1 VSFSNVKFGY
11 MDDGVHLTQFRIDAV
26 DQNARVRGD
35 MTTGADGARKLRF
48 ETADAGRIVKGVTGF
63 RSLIGGDLKVS
74 AELSPLT
81 QGVRTEA
88 AFDGKLVIED
98 FKIVDQPFFARLLS
112 AGSFTGLDDLLRGE
126 GITFTRLEQTIHGRG
141 PLLTFSDG
149 RAAGPSIGLTMQ
161 GTYQR
166 DAEKLDVNGTIVPL
180 YGLNSIFEDIPLVSD
195 ILGSKDGEGI
205 FAVTYGV
212 KGEVD
217 ELRVA
222 VNPISMLTPGFLR
235 KIFQGSKPEAATP
248 MPLPMPKQEQRNM
261 LPPAAKPN

>member
-1 VSFSNVKFGY
+1 
-11 MDDGVHLTQFRIDAV
+11 
-26 DQNARVRGD
+26 
-35 MTTGADGARKLRF
+35 
-48 ETADAGRIVKGVTGF
+48 
-63 RSLIGGDLKVS
+63 
-74 AELSPLT
+74 
-81 QGVRTEA
+81 VRTEA
-88 AFDGKLVIED
+88 AFDGRLVIED

-126 GITFTRLEQTIHGRG
+126 GITFTRLEQTINGRG

-180 YGLNSIFEDIPLVSD
+180 YGLNSIFEDVPLVSD
-195 ILGSKDGEGI
+195 ILGSRDGEGI

-235 KIFQGSKPEAATP
+235 KIFQGAKPDAAAP
-248 MPLPMPKQEQRNM
+248 MPLPMPRQEQKNV